1 MLPAA
6 LRGELGTFP
15 TSAAGLP
22 AAPLRSAALPAR
34 SLLSGSSAHAPSA
47 GGSREP
53 ARVCPLGRVGCR
65 RAERGEARCCG
76 TPAGSAACSNRP
88 AEPCPDTAVPRTH
101 TGRGS
106 LCTRAPAPIALLSP
120 TPCTQREPPPLR
132 RAHTHTHAHARTE
145 RCSEGKETPL
155 RGSDPAAA
163 PARWEELR
171 RRYLS
176 RREPRGAHAAA
187 ARREVPSGAVRAAGP
202 RCRAGRRGAAMG
214 RPQLQVRSRAQP
226 RRGHPA
232 PLRTAPGCAPR
243 LRKGKEGKEPPSPPA
258 PPRLFWRLPPSPALK
273 QK

>member
-1 MLPAA
+1 MLRYPGG
-6 LRGELGTFP
+6 LRRMQQP
-15 TSAAGLP
+15 P
-22 AAPLRSAALPAR
+22 RRALPRHRGPPHAHGERIPLHTGAR
-34 SLLSGSSAHAPSA
+34 SHRTALAHPLHAERAPSP
-47 GGSREP
+47 S
-53 ARVCPLGRVGCR
+53 
-65 RAERGEARCCG
+65 
-76 TPAGSAACSNRP
+76 
-88 AEPCPDTAVPRTH
+88 PR
-101 TGRGS
+101 
-106 LCTRAPAPIALLSP
+106 
-120 TPCTQREPPPLR
+120 
-132 RAHTHTHAHARTE
+132 THTHAHARTE

-243 LRKGKEGKEPPSPPA
+243 LRKGREGKEPPSPPA

>member
-132 RAHTHTHAHARTE
+132 RAHTHTRTHAP
-145 RCSEGKETPL
+145 S
-155 RGSDPAAA
+155 
-163 PARWEELR
+163 
-171 RRYLS
+171 
-176 RREPRGAHAAA
+176 A
-187 ARREVPSGAVRAAGP
+187 ARRGRRRRSGEAIP
-202 RCRAGRRGAAMG
+202 QPLPHAGRSCAAVTFPG
-214 RPQLQVRSRAQP
+214 ENPAELTRQ
-226 RRGHPA
+226 RRGGRCP
-232 PLRTAPGCAPR
+232 PGR
-243 LRKGKEGKEPPSPPA
+243 
-258 PPRLFWRLPPSPALK
+258 
-273 QK
+273 